1 MTQSVLVG
9 NGIDIQIGGTD
20 FLNKWIIVRLLAN
33 AKAGKYDE
41 LFKKTPDS
49 APSITGDELVKFF
62 SEMPSLANRA
72 RNGDFDSL
80 IDKSTESEVYDAL
93 ADFKAKYDKEV
104 KSPEEIGLEDWLL
117 LLRLFLQEQSDLLPL
132 FKTAKQGFER
142 VVLDAIFCNGAIQ
155 QLHKNVRRKARD
167 FFRGFD
173 YLFTLNYDNTL
184 EKITGKPIYHLHG
197 DFETKALSENPQTA
211 YGYLRQMCGEAVY
224 FPQKFQHCN
233 CNAILDYSGD
243 NKYRLA
249 TALSSV
255 LLEFDKLKLL
265 YNDNRDEFDL
275 FLSSF
280 PIEQQKIIRVGVEQ
294 NLPFGY
300 NYHFQDMEQLTG
312 ELTIIGIAPQN
323 DSHLFECINRSNLYK
338 VVFYHYYPYDH
349 APDPVLPIRKTY
361 EIRDVSELWPNIELQ
376 SPSYTSS
383 TAKEFSFKALK
394 NRAETQKF
402 VDIFNAFEMA
412 ENAVSIEDVRNQLK
426 SIPKD
431 TEKSIIRMMISEMR
445 KGEYRTSPESA
456 EAQFKQFRK
465 FGRTLVTSSLSP
477 QTLYFLYISNMPKD
491 KLKTAVKRK
500 KRRK

>member
-265 YNDNRDEFDL
+265 YNDNRYEFDL
-275 FLSSF
+275 LLSSF

-294 NLPFGY
+294 NLPFGF
-300 NYHFQDMEQLTG
+300 NYHFLDMEQLTG

-323 DSHLFECINRSNLYK
+323 DSHLFECINRSNLDK
-338 VVFYHYYPYDH
+338 VVFYNYYPYDR
-349 APDPVLPIRKTY
+349 APDPILPISKTY
-361 EIRDVSELWPNIELQ
+361 EIKDVNEIWSSIELHK
-376 SPSYTSS
+376 PSYTSS
-383 TAKEFSFKALK
+383 AANEFSFKALK
-394 NRAETQKF
+394 NRTETQKF
-402 VDIFNAFEMA
+402 VDIFNTFETA
-412 ENAVSIEDVRNQLK
+412 ANAVSIEDIRDQLK

-431 TEKSIIRMMISEMR
+431 TEKSIVRMMITEMR
-445 KGEYRTSPESA
+445 KDEYHTSPESA

-477 QTLYFLYISNMPKD
+477 QALYFLYISSMPKD
-491 KLKTAVKRK
+491 KPKTAVKRK